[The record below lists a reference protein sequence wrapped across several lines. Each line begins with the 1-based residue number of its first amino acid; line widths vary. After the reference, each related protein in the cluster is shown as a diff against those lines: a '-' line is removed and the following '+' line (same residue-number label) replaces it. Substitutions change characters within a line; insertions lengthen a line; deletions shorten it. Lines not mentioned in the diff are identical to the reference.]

1 MDSNVGQQVGDFIA
15 IYGLKV
21 LGAILILIIGR
32 MVAAWLRGLVKKM
45 MTARGVDPALIGFVS
60 SMVYAVIMIFVFLAA
75 LAKFGVQTA
84 SFVAILGAAG
94 FAIGFALQGSLSN
107 FASGVMLLLFRPF
120 KVGDFV
126 DAAGVAG
133 TVKEIQ
139 LFTTIIA
146 TGDNVKI
153 LVPNGQIYGGT
164 IKNFSAN
171 DTRRV
176 DLVVG
181 IGYDSDIEKAMEILL
196 GLMKA
201 DSRIHDE
208 PAPMVAVSELADSS
222 VNFVVRAWVDKGDYW
237 PVKFELTKVIK
248 QEFDKNDIEIP
259 FPQQVVHHVNPPAA

>member
-1 MDSNVGQQVGDFIA
+1 MDSNVGLQVMDFIT

-21 LGAILILIIGR
+21 IGAIAILIIGR
-32 MVAAWLRGLVKKM
+32 MVAGWLRGMIRKT
-45 MTARGVDPALIGFVS
+45 MTSRGVDAALVGFVS
-60 SMVYAVIMIFVFLAA
+60 SIVYAIVMIFVILAA
-75 LAKFGVQTA
+75 LSKFGVQTA

-94 FAIGFALQGSLSN
+94 FAVGFALQGSLSN

-120 KVGDFV
+120 KVGDFI

-133 TVKEIQ
+133 TVKDIK

-146 TGDNVKI
+146 TGDNVQI

-176 DLVVG
+176 DLVIG
-181 IGYDSDIEKAMEILL
+181 IGYDSPIDKSMELLL

-237 PVKFELTKVIK
+237 GVKFDLTKAIK
-248 QEFDKNDIEIP
+248 ETFDKNDIEIP
-259 FPQQVVHHVNPPAA
+259 YPQQVVHHANSPAA